1 MLKRLIC
8 MMAACTLLCA
18 CMSVGVAA
26 AERNMFKNGN
36 FTKNMNSWSTWSN
49 DPANCTV
56 EYVKDGGVDGSGAM
70 CIVNNTPMA
79 NSAFQYA
86 NLKYGKT

>member
-26 AERNMFKNGN
+26 AEKNMFKNGN
-36 FTKNMNSWSTWSN
+36 FEKRLNNWQTWSN

-56 EYVKDGGVDGSGAM
+56 EHVSGEGVDGSGAAL
-70 CIVNNTPMA
+70 IYNQTA
-79 NSAFQYA
+79 SA
-86 NLKYGKT
+86 NLTSDTLF